1 MMRLEAVA
9 AANSGRWE
17 SLPGSYWCGV
27 MGRLKPGASVLL
39 TAAPRGSGARSEDA
53 LPLVLVQPA
62 GEGMTLLS
70 LLDSTWRW
78 RFRLGDTY
86 FYRYWGQ
93 VLRTMTPRELPGE
106 NRLVKVTV
114 DREEY
119 LPGERVVL
127 RARALTPTFHP
138 LRASSL
144 TAQITR
150 DDGTRH
156 EVRLSPLDGSPG
168 VYVSDWAPPR
178 PGKYRVV
185 LRASEGGAAAEA
197 LFGVTAR
204 SLELQEPEMRR
215 ELLQRIAA
223 AGGGA
228 YLELSQLDGLPERI
242 PDRSERRVTHTER
255 PLWDAPL
262 PLAIFSLFL
271 VGEWILRKR
280 AGLL

>member
-1 MMRLEAVA
+1 
-9 AANSGRWE
+9 
-17 SLPGSYWCGV
+17 
-27 MGRLKPGASVLL
+27 
-39 TAAPRGSGARSEDA
+39 
-53 LPLVLVQPA
+53 
-62 GEGMTLLS
+62 MTLLS

-119 LPGERVVL
+119 LPDERVVL

-144 TAQITR
+144 TAQVTR

-168 VYVSDWAPPR
+168 VYVSEWTPPR

-185 LRASEGGAAAEA
+185 LRAPEGSAAAEA

-204 SLELQEPEMRR
+204 SLELHEPEMRR

-228 YLELSQLDGLPERI
+228 YLELSQLDGLPKRI
-242 PDRSERRVTHTER
+242 PDRSERRVTHNER

-262 PLAIFSLFL
+262 PLAIFSFFL